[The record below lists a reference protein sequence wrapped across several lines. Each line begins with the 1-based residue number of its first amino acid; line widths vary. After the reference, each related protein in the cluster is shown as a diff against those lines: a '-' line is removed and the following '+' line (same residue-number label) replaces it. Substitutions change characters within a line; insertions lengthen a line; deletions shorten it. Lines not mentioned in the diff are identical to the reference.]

1 MLLRDEASAH
11 ADFMKEP
18 QEALRALAVMYR
30 GISAEERLEVD
41 QLLAEQL
48 ASRYSSERFDAL
60 SVISDFKISSAV
72 PALRRL
78 ADWLETE
85 TRPMAP
91 YERDKV
97 IGIID
102 NMPA

>member
-48 ASRYSSERFDAL
+48 ASHDSSERFDAL
-60 SVISDFKISSAV
+60 AIIRRFNISSAL

-78 ADWLETE
+78 ADRLETE
-85 TRPMAP
+85 TEPGAP
-91 YERDKV
+91 ADRRQVDR
-97 IGIID
+97 IID
-102 NMPA
+102 NMTD